1 MEKSGLKW
9 NKEVSTWMEKRGR
22 EWKRGLEWKK
32 RSWMKKGL
40 EMKKRGLK
48 WKKEVSNEKRGL
60 E

>member
-32 RSWMKKGL
+32 EVL
-40 EMKKRGLK
+40 NE
-48 WKKEVSNEKRGL
+48 KKEVSNEKRGL